1 MHRYH
6 GIDQSFLEMESGVGP
21 VTPSEY
27 AILDALLDESKQR
40 LRPIPADL
48 APQDYDVFAVDALKT
63 MDCILV
69 RHGFVYPGVGLVQL
83 LSDGLDLTKFSG
95 IYLERLKSNPHNQGR
110 LAFIEKRNS
119 GPFYV
124 VDCDIASFLYLGMGE
139 LMGYPL
145 AMVDLPGHNFIRWKR
160 PDGTFLDFETM
171 DGKETDDQYYISGWG
186 IPPSFLGTPGVL
198 TTMTPSQLTAYEYF
212 GWDSRTR
219 GSITIRKPSQ
229 AT

>member
-1 MHRYH
+1 MIDRKVVFLLCVLTAACLISCGTMHAEPLSSGRDCTAYPYASPFPPASPTYMHRYH

-95 IYLERLKSNPHNQGR
+95 IYLERLKSN
-110 LAFIEKRNS
+110 LTI
-119 GPFYV
+119 
-124 VDCDIASFLYLGMGE
+124 
-139 LMGYPL
+139 
-145 AMVDLPGHNFIRWKR
+145 
-160 PDGTFLDFETM
+160 
-171 DGKETDDQYYISGWG
+171 
-186 IPPSFLGTPGVL
+186 VL
-198 TTMTPSQLTAYEYF
+198 TRLHRKTELRPLL
-212 GWDSRTR
+212 RR
-219 GSITIRKPSQ
+219 GLRHRFLSLPWHG
-229 AT
+229 